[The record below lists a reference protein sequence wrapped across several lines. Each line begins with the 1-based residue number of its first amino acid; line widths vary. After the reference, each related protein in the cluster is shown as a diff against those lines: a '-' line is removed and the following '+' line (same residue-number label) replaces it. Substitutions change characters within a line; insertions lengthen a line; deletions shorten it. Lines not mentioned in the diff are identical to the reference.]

1 MTTCVSSTNN
11 ASFNDALFTKL
22 NTKQKGYIDEAN
34 LKSAAEASEADAAKM
49 AEVFKQFDSGSD
61 GKVTKSELSA
71 AVEKVVNELS
81 PQMDQSRVG
90 KASSGATGCAGG
102 PPQGGGAPPAQSA
115 DSESASA
122 SKYIAAA
129 DTNTDGTVSA
139 EEAAAYKKLLASA
152 AEAKA
157 QTQAQEYQKT
167 SEMSEQTDSST
178 FAVSA

>member
-1 MTTCVSSTNN
+1 MD
-11 ASFNDALFTKL
+11 ASLFFGSLRKR
-22 NTKQKGYIDEAN
+22 I
-34 LKSAAEASEADAAKM
+34 ASCCLA
-49 AEVFKQFDSGSD
+49 
-61 GKVTKSELSA
+61 
-71 AVEKVVNELS
+71 
-81 PQMDQSRVG
+81 R
-90 KASSGATGCAGG
+90 
-102 PPQGGGAPPAQSA
+102 
-115 DSESASA
+115 DSESSSA

-167 SEMSEQTDSST
+167 REMSEQKDSSS